1 MNPATKIVLRID
13 DLHVDYSGAVALA
26 GASLNVASGELIALV
41 GANGAGKSS
50 LIRAVVG
57 LHKAS
62 SGRVSFLGEDITG
75 MPAHRIAGRGIAL
88 VPEGR
93 HLFGRLT
100 VEQNLLLGDYRAKDK
115 KARLDRLA
123 YVHDLFPILAE
134 RAGQRAGTLS
144 GGQQQMVAIGRAL
157 MRTPKLLVLDEPSLG
172 VAPKIVEQVLE
183 VIEELHREGMTI
195 LLVEQNLHAALAIAT
210 RAVVLQA
217 GRVAIEGPADLL
229 ANSED
234 VRRAY
239 LGL

>member
-1 MNPATKIVLRID
+1 MSPVANGMLQVEN
-13 DLHVDYSGAVALA
+13 LHVDYSGAVALA
-26 GASLNVASGELIALV
+26 GASLSVASGELIALV

-57 LHKAS
+57 LHRPT
-62 SGRVSFLGEDITG
+62 SGRVVFKGEDITG
-75 MPAHRIAGRGIAL
+75 LPAHRIAGRGIAL

-115 KARLDRLA
+115 AARLERLA

-144 GGQQQMVAIGRAL
+144 GGQQQMVAMGRAL
-157 MRTPKLLVLDEPSLG
+157 MRKPALLVLDEPSLG
-172 VAPKIVEQVLE
+172 VAPQIVDRVLE
-183 VIEELHREGMTI
+183 VIDDLHQQGMTI
-195 LLVEQNLHAALAIAT
+195 LLVEQNLHAALDIAT

-217 GRVAIEGPADLL
+217 GRVAIEGPAAAL
-229 ANSED
+229 ADSAD

>member
-1 MNPATKIVLRID
+1 MNAVAETVLRVD

-26 GASLNVASGELIALV
+26 GASLSVAAGELIALV

-57 LHKAS
+57 LHRPS
-62 SGRVSFLGEDITG
+62 SGRVEFVGEDITG
-75 MPAHRIAGRGIAL
+75 MPAHRVAGRGIAL

-144 GGQQQMVAIGRAL
+144 GGQQQMVAMGRAL
-157 MRTPKLLVLDEPSLG
+157 MRRPTLLVLDEPSLG
-172 VAPKIVEQVLE
+172 VAPKIVERVLE
-183 VIEELHREGMTI
+183 VIDDLHHAGMTI
-195 LLVEQNLHAALAIAT
+195 LLVEQNLHAALEIAT

-229 ANSED
+229 ATSEE

>member
-1 MNPATKIVLRID
+1 MNPVTKIVLRVD

-57 LHKAS
+57 LHKSS

-144 GGQQQMVAIGRAL
+144 GGQQQMVAMGRAL
-157 MRTPKLLVLDEPSLG
+157 MRKPKLLVLDEPSLG
-172 VAPKIVEQVLE
+172 VAPKIVERVLE
-183 VIEELHREGMTI
+183 VIDDLHREGMTI